1 MKNFNELKKKLLQDK
16 TVKKAYGDLAPQYA
30 LIEMITRKRL
40 KAGLS
45 QETLAQKL
53 GTKQS
58 AIARFESGKTNP
70 TLSFLTNITNALNG
84 KLTISIKQK
93 EPKEKHSQG
102 FFFCSNGCSIKSWP
116 TKTAE
121 SDLKT
126 FFFQFINRH

>member
-30 LIEMITRKRL
+30 LIEMIIRKRL

-70 TLSFLTNITNALNG
+70 TLSFLTNITSALNG
-84 KLTISIKQK
+84 KLTISVK
-93 EPKEKHSQG
+93 
-102 FFFCSNGCSIKSWP
+102 
-116 TKTAE
+116 
-121 SDLKT
+121 
-126 FFFQFINRH
+126 

>member
-84 KLTISIKQK
+84 KLII
-93 EPKEKHSQG
+93 
-102 FFFCSNGCSIKSWP
+102 
-116 TKTAE
+116 
-121 SDLKT
+121 LV
-126 FFFQFINRH
+126 R

>member
-16 TVKKAYGDLAPQYA
+16 AVKKAYNDLAPQYA
-30 LIEMITRKRL
+30 LIEMIIRKRL

-70 TLSFLTNITNALNG
+70 TLSFLTNITSALNG
-84 KLTISIKQK
+84 KLTISV
-93 EPKEKHSQG
+93 
-102 FFFCSNGCSIKSWP
+102 
-116 TKTAE
+116 
-121 SDLKT
+121 
-126 FFFQFINRH
+126 R

>member
-30 LIEMITRKRL
+30 LIEMIIRKRL

-70 TLSFLTNITNALNG
+70 TLSFLTNITRALNG
-84 KLTISIKQK
+84 KLTISV
-93 EPKEKHSQG
+93 
-102 FFFCSNGCSIKSWP
+102 
-116 TKTAE
+116 
-121 SDLKT
+121 
-126 FFFQFINRH
+126 R

>member
-70 TLSFLTNITNALNG
+70 TLSFLTNITSALNG
-84 KLTISIKQK
+84 KLTISVK
-93 EPKEKHSQG
+93 
-102 FFFCSNGCSIKSWP
+102 
-116 TKTAE
+116 
-121 SDLKT
+121 
-126 FFFQFINRH
+126 

>member
-70 TLSFLTNITNALNG
+70 TL
-84 KLTISIKQK
+84 
-93 EPKEKHSQG
+93 
-102 FFFCSNGCSIKSWP
+102 
-116 TKTAE
+116 
-121 SDLKT
+121 
-126 FFFQFINRH
+126 

>member
-30 LIEMITRKRL
+30 LIEMIIRKRL

-84 KLTISIKQK
+84 KLTISVK
-93 EPKEKHSQG
+93 
-102 FFFCSNGCSIKSWP
+102 
-116 TKTAE
+116 
-121 SDLKT
+121 
-126 FFFQFINRH
+126 